1 MTEVNRRKN
10 ILWLPGKIINIETVE
25 TPQGNVNVP
34 VPISNTSK
42 IKTAKK
48 YRKKYEKIRK
58 ERAKKLAQIKGVEII
73 ELPKPS
79 SKSARITA
87 KKISNKYK
95 KIRNKRNIHVVEE
108 IREVASK
115 KSAQIAAKKISD
127 KYKKMRYKKPSPT
140 FFVNEEDIEIIDYND
155 DTSTDDVLS
164 NRGATIA
171 ANKIKNKYKK
181 MKAKRNK
188 IPFGLDEI
196 EQGGTINYVDDTDIA
211 DVKLNK
217 NAIIAAKKIVE
228 KYKGIERKRKR
239 RRCEPEPIEG
249 PAKKTGTQSKKSV
262 IIAARMI
269 TEKYKKMTNK

>member
-87 KKISNKYK
+87 KKISNK
-95 KIRNKRNIHVVEE
+95 
-108 IREVASK
+108 
-115 KSAQIAAKKISD
+115 
-127 KYKKMRYKKPSPT
+127 
-140 FFVNEEDIEIIDYND
+140 
-155 DTSTDDVLS
+155 
-164 NRGATIA
+164 
-171 ANKIKNKYKK
+171 
-181 MKAKRNK
+181 
-188 IPFGLDEI
+188 
-196 EQGGTINYVDDTDIA
+196 
-211 DVKLNK
+211 
-217 NAIIAAKKIVE
+217 
-228 KYKGIERKRKR
+228 
-239 RRCEPEPIEG
+239 
-249 PAKKTGTQSKKSV
+249 
-262 IIAARMI
+262 
-269 TEKYKKMTNK
+269 